1 MSCPS
6 LERIYEYMDGGLSAG
21 ERASFEAHLAG
32 CSVCRTAL
40 AERRAIA
47 EGAVSLPD
55 FDVPDDFVQGVMSR
69 LSLPA
74 GAESP
79 VKRARPFRVAPALAG
94 ASALGAVAVTL
105 SLITG
110 NGLFGIFLGA
120 GRILRTTALSSSQG
134 IVKAARLAL
143 VFGRMAVEAFSR
155 LLEGFMIAAS
165 FIGPEVQIAAVVAVL
180 AGTVAAGLL
189 YGRKL
194 QMEKDHEQI

>member
-1 MSCPS
+1 L
-6 LERIYEYMDGGLSAG
+6 LERIYDYIDGGLSAG

-32 CSVCRTAL
+32 CSACRAAL

-47 EGAVSLPD
+47 EAAVSLPD
-55 FDVPDDFVQGVMSR
+55 LDVPDDFVQGVMSR
-69 LSLPA
+69 LFLHA
-74 GAESP
+74 GAASP
-79 VKRARPFRVAPALAG
+79 AKRARPFRFGPVLAG
-94 ASALGAVAVTL
+94 ASALGGVAVTL

-110 NGLFGIFLGA
+110 NGLFGIFFGA
-120 GRILRTTALSSSQG
+120 GRVLRTIALSSSQG
-134 IVKAARLAL
+134 VIKAAKLAL

-155 LLEGFMIAAS
+155 LLEGFMIASS

-180 AGTVAAGLL
+180 AGTIAAGLL